1 MEDLVTSIRPV
12 LTAIALLLAAVPA
25 AQAQPTPTAP
35 APASPAPPQAPLTFP
50 ADARVGF
57 VDLNRVASASK
68 QGQSLTT
75 KMEDAR
81 VRKEQEVAARSKEV
95 AALETK
101 LAGGGGVLNE
111 AARAQLQRQFE
122 RARVDFQRFTQDARA
137 ELEQVQRELE
147 RAFLAK
153 ASPAIA
159 AVARERA
166 LWAVF
171 SFDEATLLWREPS
184 LDLSEEIAR
193 RIDAAP

>member
-12 LTAIALLLAAVPA
+12 FTAIALLLAAVPA
-25 AQAQPTPTAP
+25 AMAQPAPTAP

-50 ADARVGF
+50 ADARIGF

-111 AARAQLQRQFE
+111 TARAQL
-122 RARVDFQRFTQDARA
+122 
-137 ELEQVQRELE
+137 QRELE

-171 SFDEATLLWREPS
+171 SVDEATLLWREPS

>member
-1 MEDLVTSIRPV
+1 MEDPVTSIRPV
-12 LTAIALLLAAVPA
+12 LTAIALLLVAGPA
-25 AQAQPTPTAP
+25 ALAQPTPTAP

-50 ADARVGF
+50 ADARIGF

-171 SFDEATLLWREPS
+171 SVDDATLLWREPS